1 MVVWQYKHI
10 SWHINSI
17 AIENL
22 TIIVYM
28 CVYIL
33 ARIWIGKVKSWQYVG
48 GGHQH
53 AFPNTCLSLR
63 LARKT
68 VANFNATTTMAQQ
81 HAIHNS
87 EGWKHSSIDIW
98 HTYTFKP

>member
-1 MVVWQYKHI
+1 MNRQGKK
-10 SWHINSI
+10 
-17 AIENL
+17 
-22 TIIVYM
+22 
-28 CVYIL
+28 L
-33 ARIWIGKVKSWQYVG
+33 AVCRR

-87 EGWKHSSIDIW
+87 EG
-98 HTYTFKP
+98 